1 MTEILNLNED
11 VSSESYL
18 KSDINT
24 ERQMS
29 KSPTLIHDEEN
40 FHVSKKR
47 IQTFYDDDSD
57 LDKENEETNKR
68 INTSIK
74 STEQASDEEEVIS
87 LRKSNKKRSRIKSI
101 QNSDSDSENS
111 SSDLNLN
118 EKPNH
123 YESIRTEN
131 KKKTLKDKFKSLISS
146 KSKDTEKVAHSGL
159 NDSGEVGD
167 NAYCIEIKQI
177 LRTSVNTMKSI
188 CDPDTSDEDSDR
200 EEKTIKKVQ
209 GSKKVKSTSPK
220 PQKMS
225 AKQAIENMQKIKS
238 ESNRM
243 LREKEVSLPY
253 HRPKALSLKD
263 IMSRR
268 KPAVTSDGKALP
280 IKMNGEQLKQYAMML
295 EQRQKEVI
303 ELCKSDTEDEENEQ
317 EIEETVKNNPVSSCE
332 NYTEFTNNF
341 QNTIDEKDINIDS
354 KEENS
359 NDNSKQIHSSDNENI
374 LEKDNDYNH
383 SQNNDEMQ
391 VDEITEVGNTI
402 DEKDI
407 NIDSKEENS
416 NDNSKQIHSSDNEN
430 ILEKDNDYNHSQNND
445 EMQVD
450 EITEV
455 GNSLKEK
462 LNKSNEP
469 EVNNSI
475 SATNE
480 EGVHENDVI
489 SDCSHINTE
498 NESQAMA
505 LNFDSEQVSS
515 FNLKELSK
523 EDQLNTNEQ
532 HNISSKDNDSFDDEL
547 NYDEVDKFIEKAEM
561 LVDIKE
567 KSEEILTIN
576 SNLNPTPKLTGC
588 PGSFINL
595 DDGDPSESRRLS
607 GVEILKERFTYFAKL
622 NSLEEMD
629 KDREKKHK
637 PGTQHL
643 KLKQELEQQISE
655 QRASEWEKRLEEEK
669 QQKSEADGNLSDEDI
684 EKMEAKLEAIDAD
697 HKSDTESSESEEE
710 PIEDDVV
717 LKDKPK
723 KRNPMV
729 DDEAE
734 ESDCDDVFSDKE
746 TSNAELENKEIDC
759 DADLEDCDDD
769 SSDSSESEEEEEP
782 KPRKGRILKAFED
795 SDDESASNNQEL
807 NNVETNASLK
817 VIETMDDND
826 IIKESQDD
834 DLQLA
839 QVNKSSDDLFSTQ
852 ESNNLAISTLNKSNE
867 DGSSPDLGTQSF
879 SIMNSVGTNHQTL
892 NLNSPDKISVVCE
905 TQEDV
910 NLDHIVGM
918 CSGSFSENLVSLPN
932 PPPLSQSQE
941 IGDDIVNLCTGKF
954 YDNPFV
960 SQIDKEITNE
970 NSIQGSVLKENDQSQ
985 EIGDDVAA
993 LCTGKFY
1000 YNPMVAQ
1007 NSDSDKIYNA
1017 EVTECPEQKE
1027 KETTILNSILDE
1039 LDEPELDV
1047 PKQYKYFSNTQPKNK
1062 ISIDNSQLKKKFV
1075 IDSDDENVELPVK
1088 KNKKLKKRKPEAR
1101 ALQISDDE
1109 EDIEEDQD
1117 DFESEN
1123 EEEDRI
1129 VEYDSEENE
1138 VEVQLKPLKKKEKRV
1153 GEFFENEAE
1162 LTSED
1167 EWVGSGDEDERGLDR
1182 MEREEGDDDKFH
1194 QGQLQRQLGQIHMRE
1209 VLDQDKR
1216 EVRLL
1221 QELLFEDG
1229 DLGDGHRQRKFRW
1242 KNADGEMEP
1251 STNSDEFADTQ
1262 EDEFESEEQWR
1273 KQRHER
1279 EMFLRNMQE
1288 KDQENLDTSINRTT
1302 IIKANLNSRSMSTL
1316 ISETK
1321 SNLVEKMDTIVPEK
1335 KTTKDIPSPK
1345 KSFTI
1350 FQQNYHGS
1358 LLTRGR
1364 GALARLAA
1372 LATPL
1377 ATDNDDVPK
1386 VIASSNRRNFVF
1398 TAVSNDKETK
1408 VTKRKADK
1416 INTPRLIK
1424 KMKTEKTATY
1434 IKNSLFDHLKT

>member
-1 MTEILNLNED
+1 MSEIFNLNEEP
-11 VSSESYL
+11 SGESYL
-18 KSDINT
+18 ETDMNT
-24 ERQMS
+24 ESQISMS
-29 KSPTLIHDEEN
+29 STPNNDEEI
-40 FHVSKKR
+40 FHVTKKR
-47 IQTFYDDDSD
+47 IQTFYDSDSD
-57 LDKENEETNKR
+57 LDKENVEDDK
-68 INTSIK
+68 IVNTSTK
-74 STEQASDEEEVIS
+74 STEQACNKEEDMSDH
-87 LRKSNKKRSRIKSI
+87 KSNTKRSRIKNI
-101 QNSDSDSENS
+101 LNSDSDSENS
-111 SSDLNLN
+111 SKELDLN
-118 EKPNH
+118 ERPKQ

-131 KKKTLKDKFKSLISS
+131 KKRTLKDKFKTLITS
-146 KSKDTEKVAHSGL
+146 KSKDTDKTPHLSL
-159 NDSGEVGD
+159 NDTDDLDDDEYS
-167 NAYCIEIKQI
+167 IEIKQI
-177 LRTSVNTMKSI
+177 LKSSVNTMKSI

-200 EEKTIKKVQ
+200 EEKTIKKAHK
-209 GSKKVKSTSPK
+209 SKKVKSTSPK
-220 PQKMS
+220 PLKMT
-225 AKQAIENMQKIKS
+225 AKQAKENMQKIKS

-263 IMSRR
+263 IMNRR
-268 KPAVTSDGKALP
+268 KLAVTSNGKALP
-280 IKMNGEQLKQYAMML
+280 IKMNDEQLKQYVMML

-317 EIEETVKNNPVSSCE
+317 EIETVKNVVESDCE
-332 NYTEFTNNF
+332 NKMELENPQNN
-341 QNTIDEKDINIDS
+341 IDEKDINNLDS

-359 NDNSKQIHSSDNENI
+359 KDQNVQINSSANANIQENVGDSHSLS
-374 LEKDNDYNH
+374 
-383 SQNNDEMQ
+383 NDEMQ
-391 VDEITEVGNTI
+391 VDEITEVGDSSI
-402 DEKDI
+402 D
-407 NIDSKEENS
+407 
-416 NDNSKQIHSSDNEN
+416 
-430 ILEKDNDYNHSQNND
+430 
-445 EMQVD
+445 
-450 EITEV
+450 
-455 GNSLKEK
+455 K
-462 LNKSNEP
+462 LNKSTEADENMCEGT
-469 EVNNSI
+469 
-475 SATNE
+475 TNE
-480 EGVHENDVI
+480 KEDVHQNDIVK
-489 SDCSHINTE
+489 DNTAIAE
-498 NESQAMA
+498 DESQCLA
-505 LNFDSEQVSS
+505 LHFDSEKVNS
-515 FNLKELSK
+515 FDPKESNE
-523 EDQLNTNEQ
+523 EDQLINNETDGNNS
-532 HNISSKDNDSFDDEL
+532 HSKNNDSFSDEL
-547 NYDEVDKFIEKAEM
+547 IYDELDTFIKKAEM
-561 LVDIKE
+561 LNNINK
-567 KSEEILTIN
+567 KSEDILDINSTIN
-576 SNLNPTPKLTGC
+576 TTPKLAGC
-588 PGSFINL
+588 PGSLINL
-595 DDGDPSESRRLS
+595 DESDPSEPQRLS

-622 NSLEEMD
+622 NSLEEKE
-629 KDREKKHK
+629 KDREKKYK

-643 KLKQELEQQISE
+643 KLRQELEQQISE
-655 QRASEWEKRLEEEK
+655 QRASEWEKRIEEEK
-669 QQKSEADGNLSDEDI
+669 QLKSEVNGNLSDEDI
-684 EKMEAKLEAIDAD
+684 DKIEAKLEAIDAD
-697 HKSDTESSESEEE
+697 HKSDIESSESEEE
-710 PIEDDVV
+710 PIEDDVI
-717 LKDKPK
+717 LEDKPK
-723 KRNPMV
+723 KRNAMV

-734 ESDCDDVFSDKE
+734 ESDCDDVPSDKE
-746 TSNAELENKEIDC
+746 TANTELENKETDC
-759 DADLEDCDDD
+759 EADLEDCDDESSD
-769 SSDSSESEEEEEP
+769 SSDSDEEVEL

-795 SDDESASNNQEL
+795 SDDESASHNQESAI
-807 NNVETNASLK
+807 NNEENNASFK
-817 VIETMDDND
+817 VTQTIDDNEV
-826 IIKESQDD
+826 IKETQDD

-839 QVNKSSDDLFSTQ
+839 QANKSSDDLFSTQ
-852 ESNNLAISTLNKSNE
+852 ESNNLALLNKNNE
-867 DGSSPDLGTQSF
+867 DNTSSDLGTQSF
-879 SIMNSVGTNHQTL
+879 SIMNSVGNKHQAL
-892 NLNSPDKISVVCE
+892 DLNSPEKISVACE
-905 TQEDV
+905 SQEDV

-918 CSGSFSENLVSLPN
+918 CSGSFSQNLVSLSD

-941 IGDDIVNLCTGKF
+941 IGDDIANLCTGKF

-960 SQIDKEITNE
+960 SQIDKENTDEQKKESVQNE
-970 NSIQGSVLKENDQSQ
+970 NYQTQ
-985 EIGDDVAA
+985 EISDDVAA

-1000 YNPMVAQ
+1000 DNPMVSQ
-1007 NSDSDKIYNA
+1007 NTDN
-1017 EVTECPEQKE
+1017 E
-1027 KETTILNSILDE
+1027 KVISNEITKNSEEKGTNETTILNSILDE

-1047 PKQYKYFSNTQPKNK
+1047 PKQNKYFSNEQPKNK

-1075 IDSDDENVELPVK
+1075 IDSDDENIDMPVK
-1088 KNKKLKKRKPEAR
+1088 KIKKLKKRKAEAR

-1109 EDIEEDQD
+1109 EELEEDQD

-1138 VEVQLKPLKKKEKRV
+1138 VEVQVKPLKKKRV

-1251 STNSDEFADTQ
+1251 STNADELGDTQ

-1316 ISETK
+1316 LSETK
-1321 SNLVEKMDTIVPEK
+1321 SNLVEKVEAIIPQK
-1335 KTTKDIPSPK
+1335 KSNKDIPSPK

-1377 ATDNDDVPK
+1377 ATDNDDAPK

-1398 TAVSNDKETK
+1398 TAVSNDDETK
-1408 VTKRKADK
+1408 VTKRKADTV
-1416 INTPRLIK
+1416 NTPRLIK
-1424 KMKTEKTATY
+1424 KMKTEETAKY

>member
-1 MTEILNLNED
+1 MTEIFNLNGDPSGEN
-11 VSSESYL
+11 YL
-18 KSDINT
+18 ETDMNT
-24 ERQMS
+24 ESRIS
-29 KSPTLIHDEEN
+29 KSPTFNYDEEV
-40 FHVSKKR
+40 FHVTKKR
-47 IQTFYDDDSD
+47 IQTFYDSDSD
-57 LDKENEETNKR
+57 LDKENEEVDK
-68 INTSIK
+68 IVNTSTK
-74 STEQASDEEEVIS
+74 TTEQPLNKEESIS
-87 LRKSNKKRSRIKSI
+87 HHNTKRSRIKSI
-101 QNSDSDSENS
+101 QNSESDSENS
-111 SSDLNLN
+111 SEELDHN
-118 EKPNH
+118 EKPKQ

-131 KKKTLKDKFKSLISS
+131 KKKTLKDKFKTLISS
-146 KSKDTEKVAHSGL
+146 KSKDTDITPHLSL
-159 NDSGEVGD
+159 NDTDDVSDDE
-167 NAYCIEIKQI
+167 YSIEIKQI
-177 LRTSVNTMKSI
+177 LKTSVTTMKSI

-200 EEKTIKKVQ
+200 EEKTIKKTHK
-209 GSKKVKSTSPK
+209 SKKVKSTSPK
-220 PQKMS
+220 PLRMT
-225 AKQAIENMQKIKS
+225 AKQAMENMQKIKS

-268 KPAVTSDGKALP
+268 KLAVTSDGKAMP

-303 ELCKSDTEDEENEQ
+303 ELCKSDTEDEENDQ
-317 EIEETVKNNPVSSCE
+317 EIETVKNVVESDCE
-332 NYTEFTNNF
+332 NKIELTNNL
-341 QNTIDEKDINIDS
+341 QNIIDEKDINNIDS

-359 NDNSKQIHSSDNENI
+359 KDNSNQINSSVNVNVQENVD
-374 LEKDNDYNH
+374 ENH
-383 SQNNDEMQ
+383 SQNNDEME
-391 VDEITEVGNTI
+391 VDEITEVRHSSIDKLNTSI
-402 DEKDI
+402 EEDI
-407 NIDSKEENS
+407 NMCVGTTNEKE
-416 NDNSKQIHSSDNEN
+416 DFQ
-430 ILEKDNDYNHSQNND
+430 QN
-445 EMQVD
+445 
-450 EITEV
+450 EITTD
-455 GNSLKEK
+455 
-462 LNKSNEP
+462 
-469 EVNNSI
+469 SI
-475 SATNE
+475 A
-480 EGVHENDVI
+480 I
-489 SDCSHINTE
+489 AQ
-498 NESQAMA
+498 NESQTLA
-505 LNFDSEQVSS
+505 LHFDSEKVNS
-515 FNLKELSK
+515 FDPKESNTV
-523 EDQLNTNEQ
+523 DTNETDGN
-532 HNISSKDNDSFDDEL
+532 NISSKNNDSFDDEL
-547 NYDEVDKFIEKAEM
+547 NYEELDTFVKKAEM
-561 LVDIKE
+561 LNNINKKAEDILD
-567 KSEEILTIN
+567 INITIN
-576 SNLNPTPKLTGC
+576 TTPKLDGC
-588 PGSFINL
+588 PGSLINL
-595 DDGDPSESRRLS
+595 DDSDASEPHRLS

-622 NSLEEMD
+622 NSLEEKE
-629 KDREKKHK
+629 KDREKKYK

-655 QRASEWEKRLEEEK
+655 QRASEWEKRIEEEK
-669 QQKSEADGNLSDEDI
+669 QLKSEADGNLSDEDI

-697 HKSDTESSESEEE
+697 HKSDIESSESEEE
-710 PIEDDVV
+710 PIEDDVI
-717 LKDKPK
+717 LEDKPK

-734 ESDCDDVFSDKE
+734 ESDCDDVISDKE
-746 TSNAELENKEIDC
+746 TSNAELENKETDC
-759 DADLEDCDDD
+759 DADLEDCDDE
-769 SSDSSESEEEEEP
+769 SSDSSESDEEIELKP
-782 KPRKGRILKAFED
+782 KKGRILKAFED
-795 SDDESASNNQEL
+795 SDDESASNNQQSAINYEE
-807 NNVETNASLK
+807 NNASFK
-817 VIETMDDND
+817 VSQTIDDNEV
-826 IIKESQDD
+826 IKETQDD

-839 QVNKSSDDLFSTQ
+839 QANKSSDDLFSTQ
-852 ESNNLAISTLNKSNE
+852 ESNNLALSTLNRNNE
-867 DGSSPDLGTQSF
+867 DNMSSDLGTQSF
-879 SIMNSVGTNHQTL
+879 SIMNSVGTKHQAL
-892 NLNSPDKISVVCE
+892 DLNSPDKISVVCE
-905 TQEDV
+905 SQEDV

-918 CSGSFSENLVSLPN
+918 CSGSFSQNLVSLPN

-960 SQIDKEITNE
+960 SQIDKENIDEE
-970 NSIQGSVLKENDQSQ
+970 NKKSVPNENDQSQ
-985 EIGDDVAA
+985 EISDDVAA

-1000 YNPMVAQ
+1000 DNPMVSQ
-1007 NSDSDKIYNA
+1007 NTGNDKMISN
-1017 EVTECPEQKE
+1017 EVTETSEQRGT

-1039 LDEPELDV
+1039 LDEPELDI
-1047 PKQYKYFSNTQPKNK
+1047 PKQNKYFYNSQPKNK

-1075 IDSDDENVELPVK
+1075 IDSDDENIEMPVK
-1088 KNKKLKKRKPEAR
+1088 KIKKLKKRKAEAR

-1109 EDIEEDQD
+1109 EDPEEDQD

-1138 VEVQLKPLKKKEKRV
+1138 VEVRVKPLKKKRV

-1251 STNSDEFADTQ
+1251 SANPDEFADTQ

-1316 ISETK
+1316 LSETK
-1321 SNLVEKMDTIVPEK
+1321 SNLVEKVDAIIPEK
-1335 KTTKDIPSPK
+1335 KTNKDIPSPK

-1377 ATDNDDVPK
+1377 ATDNDDAPK

-1398 TAVSNDKETK
+1398 TAVSNDDETK
-1408 VTKRKADK
+1408 VTKRKADTV
-1416 INTPRLIK
+1416 NTPRLIK
-1424 KMKTEKTATY
+1424 KLKTEETAKY

>member
-1 MTEILNLNED
+1 MTEIFNLNGD
-11 VSSESYL
+11 PSGESYL
-18 KSDINT
+18 ETDMNT
-24 ERQMS
+24 ASQIS
-29 KSPTLIHDEEN
+29 KSPTFNYDEEV
-40 FHVSKKR
+40 FHVTKKR
-47 IQTFYDDDSD
+47 IQTFYDSDSD
-57 LDKENEETNKR
+57 LDKENEEVDK
-68 INTSIK
+68 IVNTSTK
-74 STEQASDEEEVIS
+74 TTEQPFNKEESIS
-87 LRKSNKKRSRIKSI
+87 HHNTKRSRIKSI

-111 SSDLNLN
+111 SEELDHND
-118 EKPNH
+118 KPKQ

-131 KKKTLKDKFKSLISS
+131 KKKTLKDKFKTLISS
-146 KSKDTEKVAHSGL
+146 KSKDTDKTPHLSL
-159 NDSGEVGD
+159 NDTNDVGD
-167 NAYCIEIKQI
+167 DEYSIEIKQI
-177 LRTSVNTMKSI
+177 LKTSVNTMKSI

-200 EEKTIKKVQ
+200 EEKTIKKTHK
-209 GSKKVKSTSPK
+209 SKKVKSISPK
-220 PQKMS
+220 PLRMT
-225 AKQAIENMQKIKS
+225 AKQAMENMQKIKS

-268 KPAVTSDGKALP
+268 KLAVTSDGKAMP

-303 ELCKSDTEDEENEQ
+303 ELCKSDTENEENDQ
-317 EIEETVKNNPVSSCE
+317 DIETVKNLVESDCE
-332 NYTEFTNNF
+332 NKIELTNNL
-341 QNTIDEKDINIDS
+341 QNIIDEKDINNFDS
-354 KEENS
+354 KEK
-359 NDNSKQIHSSDNENI
+359 NSKDISNQINSTVNVNVQENV
-374 LEKDNDYNH
+374 D

-391 VDEITEVGNTI
+391 VDEITEVRDSSIDKLNTSI
-402 DEKDI
+402 EEDI
-407 NIDSKEENS
+407 N
-416 NDNSKQIHSSDNEN
+416 
-430 ILEKDNDYNHSQNND
+430 
-445 EMQVD
+445 MC
-450 EITEV
+450 V
-455 GNSLKEK
+455 GT
-462 LNKSNEP
+462 
-469 EVNNSI
+469 
-475 SATNE
+475 TNE
-480 EGVHENDVI
+480 KEDFQQNEIITDSIVI
-489 SDCSHINTE
+489 AE
-498 NESQAMA
+498 NESQTLA
-505 LNFDSEQVSS
+505 LHFDSEKVNS
-515 FNLKELSK
+515 FNPKEPNT
-523 EDQLNTNEQ
+523 EDTNETDGN
-532 HNISSKDNDSFDDEL
+532 NISSKNNDSFDDEL
-547 NYDEVDKFIEKAEM
+547 NYEELDTFVKKAEM
-561 LVDIKE
+561 LDNINKKAEDILDIN
-567 KSEEILTIN
+567 STIN
-576 SNLNPTPKLTGC
+576 TTPKLDGC
-588 PGSFINL
+588 PGSLINL
-595 DDGDPSESRRLS
+595 DDSDPSEPHRLS

-622 NSLEEMD
+622 NSLEEKE
-629 KDREKKHK
+629 KDREKKYK

-655 QRASEWEKRLEEEK
+655 QRASEWEKRIEEEK
-669 QQKSEADGNLSDEDI
+669 QLKSEADGNLSDEDI
-684 EKMEAKLEAIDAD
+684 EKMEATLEAIDAD
-697 HKSDTESSESEEE
+697 HKSDVESSESEEE
-710 PIEDDVV
+710 PIEDDVI
-717 LKDKPK
+717 LEDKPK

-734 ESDCDDVFSDKE
+734 ESDCDDVISDKE
-746 TSNAELENKEIDC
+746 ISNAELENKETDC
-759 DADLEDCDDD
+759 DADLEDCDDE
-769 SSDSSESEEEEEP
+769 SSDSSESDVEIELKP
-782 KPRKGRILKAFED
+782 KKGRILKAFED
-795 SDDESASNNQEL
+795 SDDESASNNQQSAINYEE
-807 NNVETNASLK
+807 NNASFK
-817 VIETMDDND
+817 VTQTIDDNEV
-826 IIKESQDD
+826 IKETQDD

-839 QVNKSSDDLFSTQ
+839 QANKSSDDLFSTQ
-852 ESNNLAISTLNKSNE
+852 ESNNLALSTLNRNNE
-867 DGSSPDLGTQSF
+867 DNMSSDLGTQSF
-879 SIMNSVGTNHQTL
+879 SIMNSIGTKHQVL
-892 NLNSPDKISVVCE
+892 DLNSPDKNSVVCE
-905 TQEDV
+905 SQEDV

-918 CSGSFSENLVSLPN
+918 CSGSFSQNLVSLPN
-932 PPPLSQSQE
+932 PPPLSPSQE
-941 IGDDIVNLCTGKF
+941 IGDDIANLCTGKF

-960 SQIDKEITNE
+960 SQIDKENIDEE
-970 NSIQGSVLKENDQSQ
+970 NKKSVPDENDQSQ
-985 EIGDDVAA
+985 EISDDVAA

-1000 YNPMVAQ
+1000 DNPMVSQ
-1007 NSDSDKIYNA
+1007 NTGNDKMISNK
-1017 EVTECPEQKE
+1017 VTENSEQKGT

-1039 LDEPELDV
+1039 LDEPELDI
-1047 PKQYKYFSNTQPKNK
+1047 PKQNKYFYNNQPKNK

-1075 IDSDDENVELPVK
+1075 IDSDDENIEMPVK
-1088 KNKKLKKRKPEAR
+1088 KIKKLKKRKAEAR

-1109 EDIEEDQD
+1109 EDPEEDQD

-1138 VEVQLKPLKKKEKRV
+1138 VEVQVKPLKKKPV

-1242 KNADGEMEP
+1242 KNADGEIEP
-1251 STNSDEFADTQ
+1251 SANPDEFADTQ

-1288 KDQENLDTSINRTT
+1288 KDQENHDTSINRTT

-1316 ISETK
+1316 LSETK
-1321 SNLVEKMDTIVPEK
+1321 SNLVEKVDAIIPEK
-1335 KTTKDIPSPK
+1335 KTNKDIPSPK

-1377 ATDNDDVPK
+1377 ATDNDDAPK

-1398 TAVSNDKETK
+1398 TAVSNDDETK
-1408 VTKRKADK
+1408 VTKRKADTV
-1416 INTPRLIK
+1416 NTPRLIK
-1424 KMKTEKTATY
+1424 KLKTEETAKY